1 MVMEQTAPNKKLEP
15 GIYRGTP
22 ESPDQKKPSSQRV
35 IRTMQNDAEE
45 AIKTQNETA
54 VSIALAE
61 EKKRG
66 ALQAKLIAEGQTQN
80 APSGSAPKRV
90 GRMFVVF
97 ILTLIIIA
105 MAIAFIFVLPKI
117 KNITLPTTAPAV
129 DEPAKTITPI
139 QETPKAEPLAPSI
152 IPAQSEKRFN
162 IANETPEKI
171 FAEISNERKHGISA
185 SAIKNFY
192 IYEDGGTGANVVSVN
207 RFISFANIP
216 VPEIFVRSLEK
227 QFMVGFFGESN
238 GGTAPF
244 IILKVSD
251 YEIGLA
257 GILEWEKDLPHF
269 FDTVFGTNIIN
280 GITTTKFSD
289 IVVGGNDARYLN
301 VVFGNTVAYAFVNKN
316 TLVISSSLTS
326 LKELLPLAGKN

>member
-1 MVMEQTAPNKKLEP
+1 MEQTAPNKKLEP
-15 GIYRGTP
+15 GVYQGTP
-22 ESPDQKKPSSQRV
+22 ESPDKKQTPSRRV

-61 EKKRG
+61 EKKRV
-66 ALQAKLIAEGQTQN
+66 AQQAKLAVEGQAQN
-80 APSGSAPKRV
+80 EPSDGAPKRV
-90 GRMFVVF
+90 GRTFVIF
-97 ILTLIIIA
+97 ILVLIIISVA
-105 MAIAFIFVLPKI
+105 LAFIFVLPKI
-117 KNITLPTTAPAV
+117 KNITLPTATPATN
-129 DEPAKTITPI
+129 EPTKTITPI
-139 QETPKAEPLAPSI
+139 EETPKAEPLAISI

-192 IYEDGGTGANVVSVN
+192 IYEDSGTGAGAVSVN
-207 RFISFANIP
+207 RFISFANIQ
-216 VPEIFVRSLEK
+216 VPEIFIRSLEND
-227 QFMVGFFGESN
+227 FMVGFFGESN

-257 GILEWEKDLPHF
+257 GILEWEKDLPRF
-269 FDTVFGTNIIN
+269 FDTVFGTNIMN
-280 GITTTKFSD
+280 GVTTMKFND

-316 TLVISSSLTS
+316 TLVIAGSLTS
-326 LKELLPLAGKN
+326 LNELMPLAGKN

>member
-1 MVMEQTAPNKKLEP
+1 MEQTAPNKKLEP
-15 GIYRGTP
+15 GVYQGTP
-22 ESPDQKKPSSQRV
+22 ESPDQKKLPSQRV

-61 EKKRG
+61 EKKR
-66 ALQAKLIAEGQTQN
+66 AVLQAKLAAEKQIQN
-80 APSGSAPKRV
+80 GTSGGAPKRF
-90 GRMFVVF
+90 GRTFVAF
-97 ILTLIIIA
+97 ILVLIIISVA
-105 MAIAFIFVLPKI
+105 LLFIFVLPKI
-117 KNITLPTTAPAV
+117 KNITLPTTSPTISV
-129 DEPAKTITPI
+129 PAKTITPI
-139 QETPKAEPLAPSI
+139 QETPKTEPLAPSLI
-152 IPAQSEKRFN
+152 SAQSEKRFN

-185 SAIKNFY
+185 SSIKNFY
-192 IYEDGGTGANVVSVN
+192 IYEDGGADAKAVSVN
-207 RFISFANIP
+207 RFISFTNTQ
-216 VPEIFVRSLEK
+216 VPEIFVRSLEN

-244 IILKVSD
+244 IIIKVSD

-257 GILEWEKDLPHF
+257 GMLEWEKDLPRF
-269 FDTVFGTNIIN
+269 FDTVFGTNIMN
-280 GITTTKFSD
+280 GVTTIKFND

-316 TLVISSSLTS
+316 TLVIASSLTS